1 MQARVIRNLMALYF
15 CMAIADTSS
24 AQDAHRLYVE
34 PDGWAIGMNVGLSD
48 LWGNV
53 GTQSPLE
60 HYINSKYFD
69 KVTFMGGMFGRYN
82 VHPGFGIRFQANY
95 GSLYAT
101 DKWNYDLVKNATS
114 QGTDAYQ
121 RYARSQN
128 AKDIVVEGTVLMELT
143 PFRLNPESRRAFK
156 RGQPFIGLGISYFH
170 YTPYSTVAASPT
182 WVKTYDL
189 HLEGQGF
196 GKGFPPSYSLWQPAI
211 PMVIGYRWDLGQ
223 HLNLG
228 IEYMFRY
235 TFTKYLD
242 GVSGK
247 YISAADFA
255 AHLTPAQAALAEQV
269 ADKGYWYGLSLPNS
283 AGNLRGNPSFTDKYS
298 TISITF
304 YYKVN
309 TRTPRW
315 WH

>member
-1 MQARVIRNLMALYF
+1 MQARVIRNLVALSF
-15 CMAIADTSS
+15 CMATAYATS

-34 PDGWAIGMNVGLSD
+34 PDGWAIGMNIGLSD
-48 LWGNV
+48 LWGNI
-53 GTQSPLE
+53 GTASPIE
-60 HYINSKYFD
+60 HYSNSKYFD
-69 KVTFMGGMFGRYN
+69 KITMMGGLFGRYN
-82 VHPGFGIRFQANY
+82 VHPGFGLRGQLNY

-101 DKWNYDLVKNATS
+101 DKWNYDLAKKAST
-114 QGTDAYQ
+114 QGEDAYQ
-121 RYARSQN
+121 RYARAQN
-128 AKDIVVEGTVLMELT
+128 VKDVMFEGTLLMELT
-143 PFRLNPESRRAFK
+143 PRRLNPEGKKAFK

-170 YTPYSTVAASPT
+170 FTPYSTIAASQT

-196 GKGFPPSYSLWQPAI
+196 GPTYPKQYSLWAPAI

-235 TFTKYLD
+235 TFLKYLD

-247 YISAADFA
+247 YIDPTAFA
-255 AHLTPAQAALAEQV
+255 AHLTPAQAKTAAEV
-269 ADKGYWYGLSLPNS
+269 ADKGYWYGLEPQNAAGNMRGNS
-283 AGNLRGNPSFTDKYS
+283 AFTDKYS
-298 TISITF
+298 TISITIYF
-304 YYKVN
+304 KVA
-309 TRTPRW
+309 TRTAKW